1 MLEMGQM
8 LSAVACQENGL
19 LYSCNWDVIGW
30 GGPIGWLRLAVILD
44 W

>member
-1 MLEMGQM
+1 MLEMEQM

-19 LYSCNWDVIGW
+19 LDWCNCDVIGW
-30 GGPIGWLRLAVILD
+30 GGPIGWLRLVVIFD